1 MKLLATLF
9 GSGDLMIHLNFRSS
23 PPEPPLTEGRVCN
36 GTYTWRI
43 LDFPHLLQD
52 ASDRKIASLESP
64 PIHTQLDGYKFC
76 MRIYPNGIN
85 EGTGRYLALYVR
97 LMPGEYDDV
106 LDWPFT
112 GRITLSI
119 LDVGT
124 SDAAFRNHIS
134 GTFLAKPNLASF
146 QKPIV
151 ADVVNLYGYKNFAPI
166 QLVCSPQH
174 MKDNGTVMVKIEIRR

>member
-1 MKLLATLF
+1 MT
-9 GSGDLMIHLNFRSS
+9 HLNFRSS

-52 ASDRKIASLESP
+52 ASNRSIVSLESP

-85 EGTGRYLALYVR
+85 EGAGRYLALYVR
-97 LMPGEYDDV
+97 LMPGECDDV
-106 LDWPFT
+106 LDWPFF

-124 SDAAFRNHIS
+124 RDAAFRNHLS

-146 QKPIV
+146 QKPRATDI
-151 ADVVNLYGYKNFAPI
+151 VNLYGYQDFAPI
-166 QLVCSPQH
+166 QLVCSPQY